1 MYGGQEVSFIE
12 MELRYGLLQVAEAL
26 FYLHTTERLLHLN
39 VCPQNVIVT
48 KRGMWKLSGLCFTQ
62 TIGADLPSNVR
73 TVKRQVPWTVSRRTH
88 TRLLC
93 LLTYFSAYLFASP
106 GARSS
111 GSIVVAVCS
120 YFRLESRV

>member
-48 KRGMWKLSGLCFTQ
+48 DT
-62 TIGADLPSNVR
+62 
-73 TVKRQVPWTVSRRTH
+73 
-88 TRLLC
+88 
-93 LLTYFSAYLFASP
+93 
-106 GARSS
+106 
-111 GSIVVAVCS
+111 
-120 YFRLESRV
+120 